1 MSSGGRSTWFDN
13 KNPGT
18 LQERLRKSET
28 EARDAGFE
36 SLVSHLLAD
45 CLADYN
51 SRDSDAIGS
60 ILERI
65 KAELGTEFDLPVE
78 LRFGGSVS
86 KNTFVKGLSDV
97 DALVLLRPEDTRGKS
112 PAELRSLFAE
122 KLRARFGS
130 NAVTEGHLAVTLTVY
145 GHDIQLLPAMGDGS
159 RLKISSHDG
168 EHWSSIR
175 PRAFSGELTKRN
187 RELDSKLVPTIKLA
201 KGILS
206 ALPEK
211 RQLSGYHVEVLAV
224 KVFEGYKEKKTP
236 TDMLRHFFDKV
247 PEALRRPI
255 GDVTGQSMY
264 TDEYLGPAKSV
275 QREIVAD
282 AVDRIARRIRNA
294 DGARSVDRWRELV
307 FGA

>member
-1 MSSGGRSTWFDN
+1 MSSGGRSTWFD
-13 KNPGT
+13 KKDPGT

-28 EARDAGFE
+28 GARDAGFE

-51 SRDSDAIGS
+51 SRDTEAIGS

-65 KAELGTEFDLPVE
+65 KSDLGTEFELPVE

-86 KNTFVKGLSDV
+86 KNTFVNGLSDV
-97 DALVLLRPEDTRGKS
+97 DALVLLQPKDTRGKS
-112 PAELRSLFAE
+112 PAELRSIFAE
-122 KLRARFGS
+122 KLGARFG
-130 NAVTEGHLAVTLTVY
+130 NDAVREGHLAVTLSVY
-145 GHDIQLLPAMGDGS
+145 GHEIQLLPAVADGT

-175 PRAFSGELTKRN
+175 PRAFSSELTKRN
-187 RELDSKLVPTIKLA
+187 QELGSKLVPTIKLA

-206 ALPEK
+206 ALPEQ

-224 KVFEGYKEKKTP
+224 KVFEGYKGDKTP
-236 TDMLRHFFDKV
+236 TNMLRHFFDRV
-247 PEALRRPI
+247 PEALRKPI

-264 TDEYLGPAKSV
+264 TDEYLGPAKSM

-294 DGARSVDRWRELV
+294 DGAQSVDRWRELV
-307 FGA
+307 FGE